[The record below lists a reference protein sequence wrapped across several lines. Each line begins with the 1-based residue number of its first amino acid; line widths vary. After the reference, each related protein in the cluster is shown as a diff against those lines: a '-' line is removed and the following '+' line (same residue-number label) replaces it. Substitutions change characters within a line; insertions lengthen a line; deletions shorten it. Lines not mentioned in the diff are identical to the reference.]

1 MDDSKL
7 LYNTVTIVIG
17 GLEVVFVHDKQKR
30 KQHRER
36 LKCMDGCSFLS
47 WGSRIIYLSSSHPR
61 FWMVVEQTLDA
72 GGWGLL
78 PTNSSQ
84 SICMGRGG
92 VDC

>member
-36 LKCMDGCSFLS
+36 LKCMDGCSFWS
-47 WGSRIIYLSSSHPR
+47 WGSRTDVPIYVYMYLPLTPDTSMYLHGGGADFGCS
-61 FWMVVEQTLDA
+61 
-72 GGWGLL
+72 GWG
-78 PTNSSQ
+78 T
-84 SICMGRGG
+84 
-92 VDC
+92 VTH

>member
-36 LKCMDGCSFLS
+36 LKCMDGCSFWS
-47 WGSRIIYLSSSHPR
+47 WGVKVRCP
-61 FWMVVEQTLDA
+61 
-72 GGWGLL
+72 
-78 PTNSSQ
+78 
-84 SICMGRGG
+84 
-92 VDC
+92 